1 MNIRMAINFGLRL
14 RQTLLLAATLLC
26 TAGIAAAQDTRTVN
40 VKFPRGATGTSIDD
54 SIRGYETVNY
64 RIGVSASQQMTVSLE
79 TSNAS
84 NYFNITAP
92 GASEALYNSS
102 INGNSTSFEIPSSGT
117 YVISVYLMRNAAR
130 RNERATYKLSI
141 NVDNSVTG
149 QTQAP
154 SQTASDDFADGLS
167 GGPDHWRVTGLNGD
181 TLNVRAT
188 PSTSA
193 KVLTVL
199 YEGDVVRNLGC
210 KKVSSARWCGVVTDT
225 GLRGW
230 VNGKFLHEDFA
241 DEATTLPAFPVRP
254 IQVQP
259 AVDTS
264 LMPRYCT
271 GEASAKFD
279 VRPPRITTNAAFKSG
294 NRYVVQGY
302 FDNGRGTTFFN
313 CWFDLQGNFVSVS

>member
-1 MNIRMAINFGLRL
+1 MTRSITLAMLLALAAPAPLTALAAADAGATH
-14 RQTLLLAATLLC
+14 RQTVQFAKGKSSAQVRGSIKGDRDAEYTLNARAGQTLAVAL
-26 TAGIAAAQDTRTVN
+26 
-40 VKFPRGATGTSIDD
+40 K
-54 SIRGYETVNY
+54 
-64 RIGVSASQQMTVSLE
+64 

-84 NYFNITAP
+84 AYFNIKPP
-92 GASEALYNSS
+92 GSKDAAMFIGS
-102 INGNSTSFEIPSSGT
+102 SSGNEAKLLLPADGS
-117 YVISVYLMRNAAR
+117 YVVQVYLMRNAAR

-154 SQTASDDFADGLS
+154 SQTTSDDFADGLS

-210 KKVSSARWCGVVTDT
+210 KRVSSARWCGVVTDT

-259 AVDTS
+259 AVGYKPD
-264 LMPRYCT
+264 
-271 GEASAKFD
+271 
-279 VRPPRITTNAAFKSG
+279 AALLHG
-294 NRYVVQGY
+294 
-302 FDNGRGTTFFN
+302 
-313 CWFDLQGNFVSVS
+313 